1 MSLFERGRAP
11 LLGID
16 VSSSAVKLLE
26 LDRDSHGFRVESYAV
41 EPLPPQSV
49 VDKTIQDVNAVG
61 ECIRKAVKRSGSKA
75 RGCALAV
82 TGSAVITKV
91 ITMPATLTDEELAA
105 QITLEAD
112 QYLPFSLEEVN
123 LDFSILGPTQHNKD
137 TLDVLLVASRSENV
151 ETRAAVA
158 ELAGLTP
165 KIVDAEP
172 YCVETVFS
180 QIKDMAGAGRGL
192 TAVLDFGASMTSLN
206 VLSDGRLIYTRE
218 QSFGGRD
225 LTEEIMRRYGLSHQ
239 DAGRAK
245 KEGNLPADYMTEV
258 LEPFKEN
265 MVQQVS
271 RFLQFFYS
279 ASQHTTV
286 DHIVLAGGCARIE
299 DIAEVVESR
308 MAVPTQLANPFA
320 AMSIGTRVNRE
331 RLRND
336 SSALLIACGL
346 ALRAFR

>member
-1 MSLFERGRAP
+1 MGLFERGRAP

-26 LDRDSHGFRVESYAV
+26 LDRDGSRFRVESYAV
-41 EPLPPQSV
+41 EPLPPQAV
-49 VDKTIQDVNAVG
+49 VDKTIQDVSAVG
-61 ECIRKAVKRSGSKA
+61 ECIRKAVKRSGSKT

-91 ITMPATLTDEELAA
+91 ITMPATLTDDELAA

-123 LDFSILGPTQHNKD
+123 LDFSVLGPTQNNKD
-137 TLDVLLVASRSENV
+137 TLDILLVASRSENV
-151 ETRAAVA
+151 ETRAAAA

-172 YCVETVFS
+172 YCVETVFA
-180 QIKDMAGAGRGL
+180 QVKEMGGADRGL

-206 VLSDGRLIYTRE
+206 VLSDSRLVYTRE

-225 LTEEIMRRYGLSHQ
+225 LTEEIMRRYGLTFQ
-239 DAGRAK
+239 EAGRAK
-245 KEGNLPADYMTEV
+245 KEGELPPDYVAEV

-271 RFLQFFYS
+271 RFLQFCYS

-286 DHIVLAGGCARIE
+286 DRIVLAGGCARLE
-299 DIAEVVESR
+299 DIVELVESR
-308 MAVPTQLANPFA
+308 MAIPTQLANPFA
-320 AMSIGTRVNRE
+320 AMATGTRVNRE

-336 SSALLIACGL
+336 SSAMLIACGL
-346 ALRAFR
+346 ALRVFG